1 MNEQKLIDLALSLGA
16 YQAAVIP
23 VSRIHFDKSF
33 RSLCESNACGN
44 FGMCWMC
51 PPDVGDIV
59 KLIEEAKTFQSALAY
74 QTVGELADGYDIEGM
89 LEAGNRHNRLAQ
101 KISGAFASLPFGK
114 TLHLGAG
121 GCRVCP
127 VCAKRTGGPCRFP
140 DRAMASLEAYGVA
153 VSELAE
159 ACGMKYVN
167 GQSTVTYFG
176 AFPLPGSRRLKKGN
190 EISGDETHN
199 SGESPR
205 RLWKCF
211 HRRLVFFAVF
221 IQHFTQ
227 ILKCH

>member
-89 LEAGNRHNRLAQ
+89 LEAG
-101 KISGAFASLPFGK
+101 I
-114 TLHLGAG
+114 
-121 GCRVCP
+121 
-127 VCAKRTGGPCRFP
+127 TGW
-140 DRAMASLEAYGVA
+140 
-153 VSELAE
+153 
-159 ACGMKYVN
+159 
-167 GQSTVTYFG
+167 
-176 AFPLPGSRRLKKGN
+176 LKKFPAHSPPSR
-190 EISGDETHN
+190 SGKPSIWARAGAAYALCAPN
-199 SGESPR
+199 APASPAGFPTGLWLPWRLTAWRCLSWR
-205 RLWKCF
+205 RP
-211 HRRLVFFAVF
+211 AA
-221 IQHFTQ
+221 
-227 ILKCH
+227 

>member
-114 TLHLGAG
+114 TLHVGAG

-127 VCAKRTGGPCRFP
+127 VCAKRTGEPCRFP

-159 ACGMKYVN
+159 ACGMKYIN

-176 AFPLPGSRRLKKGN
+176 AFLYRKAEG
-190 EISGDETHN
+190 
-199 SGESPR
+199 
-205 RLWKCF
+205 
-211 HRRLVFFAVF
+211 
-221 IQHFTQ
+221 
-227 ILKCH
+227 

>member
-101 KISGAFASLPFGK
+101 KNFRRIRLPPFRENPPFGR
-114 TLHLGAG
+114 G
-121 GCRVCP
+121 RVP
-127 VCAKRTGGPCRFP
+127 RMPCVR
-140 DRAMASLEAYGVA
+140 
-153 VSELAE
+153 
-159 ACGMKYVN
+159 
-167 GQSTVTYFG
+167 QT
-176 AFPLPGSRRLKKGN
+176 
-190 EISGDETHN
+190 
-199 SGESPR
+199 
-205 RLWKCF
+205 
-211 HRRLVFFAVF
+211 HRRALPVSRPGYGFPGGLRRGGV
-221 IQHFTQ
+221 
-227 ILKCH
+227 

>member
-74 QTVGELADGYDIEGM
+74 QTVAELADGYDIEGM

-101 KISGAFASLPFGK
+101 
-114 TLHLGAG
+114 
-121 GCRVCP
+121 
-127 VCAKRTGGPCRFP
+127 
-140 DRAMASLEAYGVA
+140 
-153 VSELAE
+153 
-159 ACGMKYVN
+159 
-167 GQSTVTYFG
+167 
-176 AFPLPGSRRLKKGN
+176 
-190 EISGDETHN
+190 
-199 SGESPR
+199 
-205 RLWKCF
+205 
-211 HRRLVFFAVF
+211 
-221 IQHFTQ
+221 
-227 ILKCH
+227 

>member
-59 KLIEEAKTFQSALAY
+59 KLIDEAKTFQSALAY

-101 KISGAFASLPFGK
+101 KFPAHSPPSLSGKPSIWARAGAAYALCAPNAPASPAGFPTGLWLPW
-114 TLHLGAG
+114 
-121 GCRVCP
+121 
-127 VCAKRTGGPCRFP
+127 
-140 DRAMASLEAYGVA
+140 
-153 VSELAE
+153 
-159 ACGMKYVN
+159 
-167 GQSTVTYFG
+167 
-176 AFPLPGSRRLKKGN
+176 RLTAWRCLSWRK
-190 EISGDETHN
+190 
-199 SGESPR
+199 P
-205 RLWKCF
+205 
-211 HRRLVFFAVF
+211 AA
-221 IQHFTQ
+221 
-227 ILKCH
+227 

>member
-59 KLIEEAKTFQSALAY
+59 KLIDEAKTFQSALAY

-127 VCAKRTGGPCRFP
+127 VCAKRTGVRHEIYQ
-140 DRAMASLEAYGVA
+140 RS
-153 VSELAE
+153 
-159 ACGMKYVN
+159 KHRYV
-167 GQSTVTYFG
+167 FRR
-176 AFPLPGSRRLKKGN
+176 FPLPESRRLKKEMKSPAMKPLIPEKVPGAYGSVSIGAWFFLPFSSS
-190 EISGDETHN
+190 IS
-199 SGESPR
+199 
-205 RLWKCF
+205 
-211 HRRLVFFAVF
+211 
-221 IQHFTQ
+221 
-227 ILKCH
+227 LKF

>member
-101 KISGAFASLPFGK
+101 KKFPAHSPPSLSGKPSIWARAGAAYALCAPNAPASP
-114 TLHLGAG
+114 
-121 GCRVCP
+121 
-127 VCAKRTGGPCRFP
+127 
-140 DRAMASLEAYGVA
+140 A
-153 VSELAE
+153 VSRP
-159 ACGMKYVN
+159 GY
-167 GQSTVTYFG
+167 G
-176 AFPLPGSRRLKKGN
+176 FPGGLRRG
-190 EISGDETHN
+190 G
-199 SGESPR
+199 
-205 RLWKCF
+205 
-211 HRRLVFFAVF
+211 V
-221 IQHFTQ
+221 
-227 ILKCH
+227 